1 MKKIFFLTIISAFA
15 VAVHSQSN
23 VLPSPPQKGVMYIKN
38 ATIHVGNGT
47 VIENGTIQ
55 IRDGKIEKVGKDITV
70 PAGMPLAT
78 TEGMPGT
85 YRGCNL
91 KIGHYNGIP
100 RGTKTRDRSSKRGH
114 EKLVT
119 EVQSAGTKASE

>member
-23 VLPSPPQKGVMYIKN
+23 VLPAPPQKGVMYIKN
-38 ATIHVGNGT
+38 AIIHVGNGT

-70 PAGMPLAT
+70 PAGEANVT
-78 TEGMPGT
+78 DAKGKDVYPGII
-85 YRGCNL
+85 L
-91 KIGHYNGIP
+91 PI
-100 RGTKTRDRSSKRGH
+100 SSLG
-114 EKLVT
+114 LVET
-119 EVQSAGTKASE
+119 SSVRASNDV